1 MTTTEKRLGD
11 IADRLDVIAKAIGKL
26 TKERTQDAPIVRK
39 RQGSATICGIE
50 IPLYDCGNCGA
61 PVESMDRYCHECG
74 RKLIF
79 PQPETEAEHA
89 AD

>member
-1 MTTTEKRLGD
+1 MTTTEKRLSD
-11 IADRLDVIAKAIGKL
+11 IADRLDVIAKAIGKQ
-26 TKERTQDAPIVRK
+26 TKECTHNAYVATQRWESDYYGIPI
-39 RQGSATICGIE
+39 T
-50 IPLYDCGNCGA
+50 LYVCGNCGS
-61 PVESMDRYCHECG
+61 PVERTDYYCRMCG

>member
-26 TKERTQDAPIVRK
+26 TKEYTRNAYVAAQRRESDY
-39 RQGSATICGIE
+39 CGITLT
-50 IPLYDCGNCGA
+50 INVCGNCGA
-61 PVESMDRYCHECG
+61 PVERTDCYCRMCG

>member
-26 TKERTQDAPIVRK
+26 TKERTQSAPV
-39 RQGSATICGIE
+39 ATQRRESDFCGIE
-50 IPLYDCGNCGA
+50 LTLYVCGNCGS
-61 PVESMDRYCHECG
+61 PVETTDFYCRMCG

>member
-26 TKERTQDAPIVRK
+26 TKERTQSAPV
-39 RQGSATICGIE
+39 ATQRRESDYYGIP
-50 IPLYDCGNCGA
+50 ITLYVCGNCGSS
-61 PVESMDRYCHECG
+61 VERTDCYCRMCG

-79 PQPETEAEHA
+79 PQEETEAEHA

>member
-26 TKERTQDAPIVRK
+26 TKERTQSAPVAVQR
-39 RQGSATICGIE
+39 RGSTTICGIE
-50 IPLYDCGNCGA
+50 IPMYVCGNCGLA
-61 PVESMDRYCHECG
+61 VESMDRYCHECG

-79 PQPETEAEHA
+79 PQPGTEAEHA